1 MRTWSRLPG
10 LIAKPCGRCG
20 HLIAVGAPHLVITGS
35 ENRWALRRCVA
46 CAEEP
51 VPPAVAPLPDAT
63 TMAYADECRDAL
75 AMGTIAMD
83 VNAAGAAI
91 TYLHRGTRRR
101 PSPWAAFDGQG
112 SRKSG

>member
-1 MRTWSRLPG
+1 MRIWAPLPG
-10 LIAKPCGRCG
+10 PIAKPCGRCG
-20 HLIAVGAPHLVITGS
+20 HAIAVGAAHLVITVAGG
-35 ENRWALRRCVA
+35 RPLRRCVA

-51 VPPAVAPLPDAT
+51 VPPSVAPLPDAT
-63 TMAYADECRDAL
+63 TTAYADEHCDGL

-83 VNAAGAAI
+83 VNAASAAI

-101 PSPWAAFDGQG
+101 PSPWAVFDGQG